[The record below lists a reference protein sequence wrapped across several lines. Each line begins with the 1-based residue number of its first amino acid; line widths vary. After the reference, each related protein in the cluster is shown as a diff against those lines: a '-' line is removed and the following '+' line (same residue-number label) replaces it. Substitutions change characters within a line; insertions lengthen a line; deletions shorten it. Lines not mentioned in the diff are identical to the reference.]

1 MDEKELEELKEKV
14 LALEKQKEEWAKQ
27 YEEQK
32 AITTELQGKC
42 AEYENKLAEQL
53 NTPAPLP
60 EGETGV
66 ERFAKLFK

>member
-14 LALEKQKEEWAKQ
+14 LALEKQKEELAKQ

-32 AITTELQGKC
+32 AITNELQGKC

>member
-14 LALEKQKEEWAKQ
+14 TALEKLKEELTKQ

-32 AITTELQGKC
+32 AITSELQGKC
-42 AEYENKLAEQL
+42 TEYESKLAEQL